1 MRFQIALAY
10 HAYPD
15 SHMFILWNL
24 FAENIHMIF
33 LKICQ
38 TVKSIHFSNIYEQ
51 TKLILKLHLTEN
63 RHFNVRE

>member
-1 MRFQIALAY
+1 MALQYEERRKQQNYSMRFQIALAY

-33 LKICQ
+33 QNL
-38 TVKSIHFSNIYEQ
+38 SNRKEHTFFEY
-51 TKLILKLHLTEN
+51 L
-63 RHFNVRE
+63 